1 MKAIEYTSKAK
12 AQALQ
17 DRLDKA
23 IIPIAMNGTIR
34 YGDVMEHPTENKWA
48 VPVTDSGYYWE
59 AIQKEL
65 TDQEKAEI
73 KILSDDWFVTGIEE
87 I

>member
-12 AQALQ
+12 AQALAG
-17 DRLDKA
+17 RLGEA
-23 IIPIAMNGTIR
+23 IKPISVSGTIN
-34 YGDVMEHPTENKWA
+34 YCDIIKHPVLNKWN
-48 VPVTDSGYYWE
+48 VPISDSGYYWE